1 VRTYSFDDTT
11 TERTKR
17 NINKVIR
24 NNREA
29 MATKVK
35 KKFASQPS
43 IAAAFGS
50 PTRNTWNSTL
60 KTGENDIDHEIRSN
74 DAGNLTLLN
83 ISKGTIGTW
92 KERRSRDW
100 QKWLKKYDGPTH
112 GFNRDERK
120 VPPGQVGYKTGRIIL
135 TRMITQNPVTRPS
148 KLHEYHQLIKQV
160 WDDRN
165 TLSKGAQGQIL

>member
-60 KTGENDIDHEIRSN
+60 KTGENDIDHKIRSN
-74 DAGNLTLLN
+74 DAGNLTLPKHQQGHYWNL
-83 ISKGTIGTW
+83 
-92 KERRSRDW
+92 
-100 QKWLKKYDGPTH
+100 
-112 GFNRDERK
+112 ERK
-120 VPPGQVGYKTGRIIL
+120 EVSRL
-135 TRMITQNPVTRPS
+135 AEM
-148 KLHEYHQLIKQV
+148 
-160 WDDRN
+160 
-165 TLSKGAQGQIL
+165 AQEV